1 MGLRCRSIENYRY
14 GSGLRGFQPLPGK
27 EGKKRREK
35 KKLKRKEREKTLPG
49 IFKFFNQSQSPS
61 PSQLRA

>member
-1 MGLRCRSIENYRY
+1 LRCAKEKSLKRRGVMGLRCRSIENYRY

-35 KKLKRKEREKTLPG
+35 KKLKRKERER
-49 IFKFFNQSQSPS
+49 NSPWH
-61 PSQLRA
+61 L